1 MRAKYPEDKEKVW
14 NLACKY
20 LVAGKEYKYYKI
32 ERVEP
37 TNEIIRTNIKG
48 KQNFCIFQQSTSQ
61 ISKSTVTN
69 KEHDLQQTH
78 MLVSKDQVPS
88 V

>member
-1 MRAKYPEDKEKVW
+1 MGAKYPEDKEKVW
-14 NLACKY
+14 NLVCKY

-48 KQNFCIFQQSTSQ
+48 KQNFCIFPTKYKLDL
-61 ISKSTVTN
+61 KSTVTN

-78 MLVSKDQVPS
+78 MLVSKD
-88 V
+88 

>member
-1 MRAKYPEDKEKVW
+1 MGAKYPEDKEKVW

-48 KQNFCIFQQSTSQ
+48 KQNFIFPTKYKLDGRSFPC
-61 ISKSTVTN
+61 
-69 KEHDLQQTH
+69 LF
-78 MLVSKDQVPS
+78 
-88 V
+88 

>member
-48 KQNFCIFQQSTSQ
+48 KQNFCIFQQSTS
-61 ISKSTVTN
+61 
-69 KEHDLQQTH
+69 
-78 MLVSKDQVPS
+78 
-88 V
+88 